1 MGSPSYV
8 YITAVYVMPFPGS
21 GNHTQLFV
29 RITEIKEVIHSRIVE
44 MVFLAV
50 DFSLL
55 NSKSST
61 VGSGVVNLEGS
72 NSCNSMNS
80 PRQFF
85 SAEDRMLLLF
95 QYIPSWMLLSNL
107 NNKKRKGGGD
117 N

>member
-1 MGSPSYV
+1 
-8 YITAVYVMPFPGS
+8 
-21 GNHTQLFV
+21 
-29 RITEIKEVIHSRIVE
+29 

-55 NSKSST
+55 NSKLST

-72 NSCNSMNS
+72 NSCSSMNS

-85 SAEDRMLLLF
+85 SAKDRMLLLF
-95 QYIPSWMLLSNL
+95 QYIPSWMLLSNV
-107 NNKKRKGGGD
+107 NNKKREGGGD